1 MSPGYVTFSLGLDYK
16 PDDKTTLFVAPISSK
31 TTYVLN
37 DSASIKTRYGV
48 DVNEIA
54 RYELGARLKLSHKM
68 NILDNIE
75 FKNSLELFSSYI
87 EKGQNIDVNW
97 ELNIVLPVNNY
108 IRAKITTN
116 LIYDDDTRVPK
127 YRTNITTGEEEK
139 YDGKGLQFRE
149 IIAVGFSIKF

>member
-1 MSPGYVTFSLGLDYK
+1 
-16 PDDKTTLFVAPISSK
+16 LFVAPISSK

-54 RYELGARLKLSHKM
+54 RYELGARIKLSHKM
-68 NILDNIE
+68 NMWDNIE
-75 FKNSLELFSSYI
+75 FRNTLELFSSYI
-87 EKGQNIDVNW
+87 ENGENIDVNW

-127 YRTNITTGEEEK
+127 YRTNSATGEEEK

-149 IIAVGFSIKF
+149 IIAVGFSFKF